1 MAIAII
7 GGGLSGTLTAIHM
20 LRNASGGETIYL
32 IEQDRYR
39 MNRGVAYSSQLPFQ
53 PLNVPA
59 SAMSLFPEQPLDF
72 YDWLTVQQHRYQKHI
87 NLPVSKDDFIP
98 RFIFGDYLKSR
109 LEEAEMHAPETVKL
123 RRVFDEAVA
132 VNKKGNTFQIQ
143 FKEHETIVV
152 NKAVLASGNFVPGN
166 LPIPNHAFYQRSCY
180 VASPWSAK
188 GLANLQPDAPL
199 LLIGSSL
206 TMIDL
211 VGSLQTEGHK
221 GKVYV
226 VSRHGLLPQPFDVH
240 TKPYYGLKLPDPGTS
255 LTVLELFR
263 SIKQEI
269 RKAEAQGYSWRSVL
283 DAMRVHLPAIWQ
295 AFPLSEKKRFL
306 RHVRPFWETHRH
318 RMPASSAALIKELQ
332 EQSRLE
338 LIAGTIVDM
347 AEENEIASVTIKR
360 RKQTIAQTIK
370 VSRVINCTGPQS
382 DFTKVEQPLIQQ
394 LLAEGMIKPDDL
406 RLGLV
411 TTPDA
416 TLINKAGM
424 PVEGFYTLGP
434 PRKATLYESTA
445 LREIRQQ
452 AKELAHK
459 LLQENKLCSTMY
471 LSSSPSDEALQL

>member
-7 GGGLSGTLTAIHM
+7 GGGLSGTLTAINL
-20 LRNASGGETIYL
+20 LRSAYGCETIYL

-72 YDWLTVQQHRYQKHI
+72 YEWLTAQQHRYKKHL
-87 NLPVSKDDFIP
+87 NLPVTQNDFIP

-109 LEEAEMHAPETVKL
+109 LQEAEMLAPKTVKL
-123 RRVFDEAVA
+123 KWIFDEAMA
-132 VNKKGNTFQIQ
+132 VTKKDKAFHIQ
-143 FKEHETIVV
+143 FKEHEPIVV
-152 NKAVLASGNFVPGN
+152 HKAVLATGNFAPGN
-166 LPIPNHAFYQRSCY
+166 LPIPNQAFYKSSSY

-211 VGSLQTEGHK
+211 VGSLYAEGHK
-221 GKVYV
+221 GKIYV

-240 TKPYYGLKLPDPGTS
+240 TKLYHGLKLPDPGTS
-255 LTVLELFR
+255 LTVLELFHTIR
-263 SIKQEI
+263 QEI
-269 RKAEAQGYSWRSVL
+269 VKAEEQGYSWRSVL

-318 RMPASSAALIKELQ
+318 RMPASSATLITALQ
-332 EQSRLE
+332 EQGRLE

-347 AEENEIASVTIKR
+347 VEKGGTASVTIKR
-360 RKQTIAQTIK
+360 RKQTIVQTIK
-370 VSRVINCTGPQS
+370 VTRVINCTGPQG
-382 DFTKVEQPLIQQ
+382 DFTKVEQPLIQHM
-394 LLAEGMIKPDDL
+394 LTEGMIKPDDL

-411 TTPDA
+411 TAPDA
-416 TLINKAGM
+416 TLISASGV

-459 LLQENKLCSTMY
+459 LMQDNKRCKPVYFSP
-471 LSSSPSDEALQL
+471 SPSDEALQL